1 MKKLAAGVI
10 VAFLVLVTAGAVAA
24 AVVSNKDNDTPSL
37 DLASLVSPA
46 TVDLDVAGDRE
57 LSTLKAVAQT
67 DEEPDAPKD
76 GFIGISIRAV
86 TADEDEALVGRAV
99 VVKVF
104 EGGPSDG
111 VLQEGDVILAV
122 NGEDVLGVK
131 ELIERIRATSPGE
144 VIELTISGADAP
156 VQITVGERDHEA
168 LGANIKRSIF
178 KHIGPGFGLGA
189 GMFDAALDKFVSGEL
204 VVEDE
209 DGLRTVRGVAGTLTG
224 VDTDGSTITVAP
236 KDGSAAVT
244 YEIDTGEEG
253 TKVVSDG
260 QTVGLDGLTVD
271 EPIIVVTETH
281 SSDDVEHTKLVLQ
294 GGVMGFMGGL
304 LDKFGHLGDM
314 ESLSKVFGSG
324 GLPGLQFEFD
334 EDRFSFLKDGLPK
347 SLSELKEKF
356 GFGDDEFRFHERLG
370 PGSHRIEVECTIEE
384 DPNDPTKYTKQCTT
398 TEDPPADEN
407 TQ

>member
-1 MKKLAAGVI
+1 MKKLATGVI
-10 VAFLVLVTAGAVAA
+10 VAFLVLITAGAVAA
-24 AVVSNKDNDTPSL
+24 AVVSNKDNETPSL

-46 TVDLDVAGDRE
+46 TVDLDAAADRE

-67 DEEPDAPKD
+67 EEDEAKD

-86 TADEDEALVGRAV
+86 TAEEAEDETLVGHAV

-111 VLQEGDVILAV
+111 ILHEGDVILAV
-122 NGEDVLGVK
+122 NGVDVLGVK
-131 ELIERIRATSPGE
+131 ELIEGIRSTSPDE
-144 VIELTISGADAP
+144 VIELTLWGVDTP
-156 VQITVGERDHEA
+156 VQVTVGERDHEA
-168 LGANIKRSIF
+168 LGANIKKSIF

-204 VVEDE
+204 VVEDD

-253 TKVVSDG
+253 TKIVSDG
-260 QTVGLDGLTVD
+260 QTVGIDELTVD

-294 GGVMGFMGGL
+294 GGVMGLMGGL
-304 LDKFGHLGDM
+304 LDRFGHLGSL
-314 ESLSKVFGSG
+314 ESLTEMFGSG
-324 GLPGLQFEFD
+324 SLPGLQFEFD

-370 PGSHRIEVECTIEE
+370 PGSHRIEVECTIEK
-384 DPNDPTKYTKQCTT
+384 DPDDPTKYTKQCTT